1 VGIYLRSNRQ
11 KEFLS
16 NGALQI
22 DMNRFLAAGVSIA
35 MALLSHVIE
44 TRSTLAQISSTAAW
58 KNCQSGDVEARLTG
72 CTAIIKSNGF
82 GSKSRLSD
90 ALDGR
95 CWALHMKGQF
105 ALAIDDCKASIR
117 LRPKYSY
124 AYNNLGAAYL
134 GIGDYR
140 SALGALNAAIELK
153 PDYYWSRVNRA
164 KALSAIG
171 DKTGASGDYEYLL
184 VRDPANQEIR
194 NALNELENGS
204 ANTTSTSTGSGATTI
219 ANSRRIALV
228 IGNSAY
234 KSVAALP
241 NAYRDAEAIAAG
253 LQRTGFQEV
262 TVQINLGH
270 DKFTDTLRNFARQ
283 ADAADWAVVYYA
295 GHGIEMGGINYLIP
309 VDAKLEVDRDVEFE
323 AIPLDRVMA
332 AVDGAKKLRLVILDA
347 CRNNPFLGQMRRTIA
362 TRSIGRGLAP
372 VEPEAG
378 SLVVYS
384 AKHGEIALDGEGTN
398 SPFASAFIKNLAT
411 PGLEVRRLFDVVR
424 DDVMASTNGR
434 QQPFS
439 YGSLPGSEDFFFAV
453 K

>member
-1 VGIYLRSNRQ
+1 
-11 KEFLS
+11 
-16 NGALQI
+16 
-22 DMNRFLAAGVSIA
+22 MNKCGSIILKAGVGIA
-35 MALLSHVIE
+35 MALMSLAME
-44 TRSTLAQISSTAAW
+44 TRSTLAQISAAAAW
-58 KNCQSGDVEARLTG
+58 KSCQSGEVEARLTG

-90 ALDGR
+90 AFGAR
-95 CWALHMKGQF
+95 CWALHVKAQF

-140 SALGALNAAIELK
+140 SALDALNAAVGLK
-153 PDYYWSRVNRA
+153 SDYYWSRVNRA
-164 KALSAIG
+164 KALSALG
-171 DKTGASGDYEYLL
+171 DKTGAIRDYEYLL
-184 VRDPANQEIR
+184 ARDPANQEIR
-194 NALNELENGS
+194 NALNDLKNKN
-204 ANTTSTSTGSGATTI
+204 ANVANAPSTSVPLSTT
-219 ANSRRIALV
+219 NTNGRRIALV
-228 IGNSAY
+228 IGNSDY

-241 NAYRDAEAIAAG
+241 NAYRDAETIAAAFK
-253 LQRTGFQEV
+253 RIGFQDI
-262 TVQINLGH
+262 TLQINLGR
-270 DKFTDTLRNFARQ
+270 DKFTDALRDFARQ

-295 GHGIEMGGINYLIP
+295 GHGIEVGGINYLIP
-309 VDAKLEVDRDVEFE
+309 VDAKLEVDRDVDFE

-332 AVDGAKKLRLVILDA
+332 AVDSAKKLQLIILDA

-372 VEPEAG
+372 VEPVAG

-384 AKHGEIALDGEGTN
+384 AKHGEIALDGDGTN
-398 SPFASAFIKNLAT
+398 SPFASALVENLAT

-424 DDVMASTNGR
+424 DDVMTSTNGR